1 MIKKNLKPFCLSLG
15 FLIVTSP
22 LISKE
27 AVNPQNMLEKYE
39 KERAKLFEK
48 FNHSPASISQVSTY
62 SDKDYGPLA
71 APLNKLRQ
79 LLESS
84 KQETAAGIQ
93 AFNEVNIDG
102 FFTDDVFFDLLKIAD
117 KKKKLERLSTFL
129 DESEKR
135 AEKAY
140 SDYRT
145 WLTSSPELDEFLR
158 KHILEGS
165 QQYSE
170 KGASFRK
177 ESFKIK
183 KNLVCEFTKLFNF
196 LSKIYGT
203 YHKGKDPL
211 ILCSNDQ
218 DSLTLNSYFSTISN
232 LFNEEQNLALQWQQN
247 SLEMEKFFIETARME
262 SIPDAMS
269 EEHLQAQALSKCF
282 NKFKEFCKQEGAVV
296 NQAYTEAIVNNICT
310 EESLFDLTKLKE
322 KKKRTEQIGAIFDE
336 SQKKWDNQISD
347 LLKQATSSQLL
358 DDHERKRLDFFEK
371 TVVPRIKQSF
381 VVKQNYI
388 LELKKLLD
396 FFLVKYGTYK
406 KVDDENQEFRFAFQS
421 DFDGI
426 LYENHMIKVSKLL
439 RENDA
444 LDLRISQVMSE
455 FSKQ

>member
-1 MIKKNLKPFCLSLG
+1 MIKKFFKPFCLSLG
-15 FLIVTSP
+15 LLMATSP

-27 AVNPQNMLEKYE
+27 AVKSPNMLEKYE
-39 KERAKLFEK
+39 KERVKLIEEFA
-48 FNHSPASISQVSTY
+48 HYPTSPASAY
-62 SDKDYGPLA
+62 SDKEYGPLA
-71 APLNKLRQ
+71 APLNKLCQ

-84 KQETAAGIQ
+84 KQETIAGVQ
-93 AFNEVNIDG
+93 AFKEVDLENIA
-102 FFTDDVFFDLLKIAD
+102 DDVFFDLLKIVD

-140 SDYRT
+140 SDYNT
-145 WLTSSPELDEFLR
+145 WLTSSPELDELLR
-158 KHILEGS
+158 QYILEGS
-165 QQYSE
+165 SPYRE
-170 KGASFRK
+170 KGAAFRK
-177 ESFKIK
+177 ESFRIK
-183 KNLVCEFTKLFNF
+183 KNLVREFAKLFDF

-203 YHKGKDPL
+203 YQKGKDPL

-218 DSLTLNSYFSTISN
+218 DSLTLNSYFLTISS
-232 LFNEEQNLALQWQQN
+232 LFKEEQNLALQWQQN
-247 SLEMEKFFIETARME
+247 SLQMEKVFIETAKME

-269 EEHLQAQALSKCF
+269 EEYLQAQALSKCF

-310 EESLFDLTKLKE
+310 EESLFDLAKLKE
-322 KKKRTEQIGAIFDE
+322 KRKRTEQIGAIFDE

-347 LLKQATSSQLL
+347 LLKHTTSSQLL
-358 DDHERKRLDFFEK
+358 DDHGRKRLEFFEK

-396 FFLVKYGTYK
+396 FFLIKYGAYK

-421 DFDGI
+421 DFDGV
-426 LYENHMIKVSKLL
+426 LYENHMIKISKLL

-444 LDLRISQVMSE
+444 LDLRISRVMSE
-455 FSKQ
+455 FSQQ